1 MPGSG
6 SRYGVFIMLNEYQ
19 IVGPPGCGKTTT
31 LTRQIEHS
39 THEYGYDR
47 VLVTSLTKT
56 AAHELTDRVT
66 TIDTRNI
73 GTLHSVCYRLLDRPE
88 LAETRIADW
97 NEKNPQHAMNGI
109 NTDED
114 EVAIRDY
121 QTDEVW
127 GVIELLRQRM
137 IPEDN
142 WPGQVLK
149 VYDKYREWKGNNNLM
164 DFTDFIENAID
175 IVPDVDV
182 IIADEAQD
190 YSRLELKLLR
200 SWAAQ
205 TEKLIIAGDPDQVLY
220 HWRGADPD
228 LFREGHSGRK
238 VLKQSYRVPEAVH
251 AKAVEWIHQIS
262 DREEFEYLPTGEK
275 GFVKSSP
282 NTLKYFNVNEMMKLP
297 GKKMILATCGYML
310 QNIIS
315 VLRAK
320 GIPFWNPYRFKA
332 GNWNPI
338 RRQTTDRLKNFLK
351 EQKTMGE
358 LWSAVEHMRKEFLQ
372 YGAKAK
378 LNAKENKMIPIN
390 QFNEFEYYS
399 DKGLELET
407 PLDWFDALNKT
418 KQKAWRYL
426 RTVVEKHGVDELFKE
441 PEIIVGTVHS
451 VKGGE
456 ADYVYLLPDLSK
468 KAASSVYTK
477 EGKESMIR
485 TFYVG
490 MTRAKKGLFLC
501 RGSNSSSSA
510 VWS

>member
-1 MPGSG
+1 
-6 SRYGVFIMLNEYQ
+6 
-19 IVGPPGCGKTTT
+19 
-31 LTRQIEHS
+31 
-39 THEYGYDR
+39 
-47 VLVTSLTKT
+47 
-56 AAHELTDRVT
+56 
-66 TIDTRNI
+66 
-73 GTLHSVCYRLLDRPE
+73 
-88 LAETRIADW
+88 
-97 NEKNPQHAMNGI
+97 
-109 NTDED
+109 
-114 EVAIRDY
+114 
-121 QTDEVW
+121 
-127 GVIELLRQRM
+127 
-137 IPEDN
+137 
-142 WPGQVLK
+142 
-149 VYDKYREWKGNNNLM
+149 
-164 DFTDFIENAID
+164 
-175 IVPDVDV
+175 
-182 IIADEAQD
+182 
-190 YSRLELKLLR
+190 
-200 SWAAQ
+200 
-205 TEKLIIAGDPDQVLY
+205 
-220 HWRGADPD
+220 
-228 LFREGHSGRK
+228 
-238 VLKQSYRVPEAVH
+238 VPEAVH

-372 YGAKAK
+372 HGAKAK
-378 LNAKENKMIPIN
+378 LKAKENKMIPIN

-399 DKGLELET
+399 DKGLELTT

-456 ADYVYLLPDLSK
+456 ADYVYLFPDLSK

-501 RGSNSSSSA
+501 GGSNSSSSA